1 MSVSSCCLV
10 SNQMRVKGCSLEK
23 EKAEKMHERDGENTE
38 NQELFKINDAFR
50 LKVYPSRV
58 RQLFDPSPK
67 N

>member
-1 MSVSSCCLV
+1 
-10 SNQMRVKGCSLEK
+10 MRVKGCSLEK
-23 EKAEKMHERDGENTE
+23 EKAEKMRERDGENTE